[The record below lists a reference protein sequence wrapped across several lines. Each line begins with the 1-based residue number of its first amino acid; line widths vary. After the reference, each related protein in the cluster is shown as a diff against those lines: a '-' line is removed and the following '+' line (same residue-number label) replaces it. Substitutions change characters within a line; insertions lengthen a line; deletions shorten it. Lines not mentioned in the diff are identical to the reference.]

1 VLSKQILATH
11 TTKTNLSLTES
22 ELTLTIRNVKNKT
35 EYVIYIV
42 EDGFYLI
49 GKKEVDLPGSA
60 VFCMTQQIFEPCSYF
75 YEDIHTRTYLMLF
88 IQLSRLLT
96 TPEV

>member
-1 VLSKQILATH
+1 MKGYYRLLVITLIRVEKRLILGILIGIFKIVLSKQILASH

-49 GKKEVDLPGSA
+49 GTKK
-60 VFCMTQQIFEPCSYF
+60 
-75 YEDIHTRTYLMLF
+75 
-88 IQLSRLLT
+88 
-96 TPEV
+96 